1 MTHKPLKRLNPN
13 ARSASYIKNSVA
25 THFAYHNRYDCC
37 DKNIIMQAY
46 NDVKNPSFSSVCDE
60 VERLAKLRAESII

>member
-1 MTHKPLKRLNPN
+1 MTYKLPKRLNPC

-37 DKNIIMQAY
+37 GKNIITQAY
-46 NDVKNPSFSSVCDE
+46 NNVKNPSFLSVCNE
-60 VERLAKLRAESII
+60 VERLAKLRKEIT